1 MIGPSALPP
10 SPVMPA
16 DAFLGASRT
25 TPPSGSAMLRGVM
38 LVTLLLQAAP
48 LAAGGT
54 LPGTEFPVRHLIEQS
69 SSLQLHQV
77 SPRND
82 EVGPDGKSLAQR
94 VIDGTEIVPGDRAFP
109 HTSTDADGMTQTT
122 PTRPSADR

>member
-25 TPPSGSAMLRGVM
+25 TPASGSAMLHGVM
-38 LVTLLLQAAP
+38 RVTLLLQAAP
-48 LAAGGT
+48 LTAGEA
-54 LPGTEFPVRHLIEQS
+54 PPAIEFLVRHLIEPS

-94 VIDGTEIVPGDRAFP
+94 VIDGTEIVPGYRAFP
-109 HTSTDADGMTQTT
+109 HTSTDADGRTQTT
-122 PTRPSADR
+122 PTRSPANR